1 MRLRRSLAGS
11 LSGRGLVLLP
21 AGALIVHQLRYLL
34 TYGSQTSDQL
44 GAQGHAYLGTLV
56 PWLVIL
62 AAGTLGVFLTRL
74 ARAARFGSDGAR
86 LRPFLRL
93 WASTWFGL
101 VTIYALQ
108 EFLEGLFAEGH
119 PTGIVGI
126 FGHGGWWAVP
136 VAASVAC
143 VIVALLRVGR
153 ALVQLVAG
161 SRGWTRKRIVVDVRR
176 SPATLSI
183 VARAPLAYAAAGR
196 APPARRAG

>member
-11 LSGRGLVLLP
+11 LSGRGLVLVP

-34 TYGSQTSDQL
+34 TYGSQTSDEL
-44 GAQGHAYLGTLV
+44 GAQGHAYLGSLV

-62 AAGTLGVFLTRL
+62 VAGALGCFLTRL

-86 LRPFLRL
+86 VRPFLRL
-93 WASTWFGL
+93 WTSTWFGL
-101 VTIYALQ
+101 VAIYALQ
-108 EFLEGLFAEGH
+108 EFLEGLFAQGH
-119 PTGIVGI
+119 PTGLVGI

-136 VAASVAC
+136 AAASVAA

-153 ALVQLVAG
+153 ALVRLAG
-161 SRGWTRKRIVVDVRR
+161 GSQGRSRARIVTTARTY
-176 SPATLSI
+176 PATLFL

-196 APPARRAG
+196 APPVQRGG